1 MRAGG
6 GQGSAEGPGQG
17 PACLFTA
24 PLTHT
29 HPPTHTH
36 PVEDDAS
43 WFASLALGDLFPTLD
58 LEGGGAGGLLSPGA
72 RAALGFDDVDAPG
85 RAEEVENLGRALD
98 RLEVA
103 QRAVAE
109 ADRLALEE
117 KDAHI
122 ARLERRVRGTPVPSR
137 LPSPQA
143 GNPAGYPGSGG
154 GKGGE
159 TPSIVRLTRGLDS
172 RRPKPSRR
180 VHAPPVDLLPAGRR
194 RVAPAARVLVA
205 VAR

>member
-1 MRAGG
+1 M
-6 GQGSAEGPGQG
+6 
-17 PACLFTA
+17 
-24 PLTHT
+24 
-29 HPPTHTH
+29 
-36 PVEDDAS
+36 EDDAS
-43 WFASLALGDLFPTLD
+43 WFASLALGDLD

-122 ARLERRVRGTPVPSR
+122 ARLERRVRGTPVVPSR
-137 LPSPQA
+137 LPYPPGGEPRRLRPPGQA
-143 GNPAGYPGSGG
+143 GG
-154 GKGGE
+154 
-159 TPSIVRLTRGLDS
+159 RGA
-172 RRPKPSRR
+172 RRPQSS
-180 VHAPPVDLLPAGRR
+180 A
-194 RVAPAARVLVA
+194 
-205 VAR
+205 